1 MATIRPIRVTEEPI
15 GLHTQAMDNL
25 RYIRNTMENAGSFTA
40 VPGVG
45 GMVMGATALFAAFA
59 AHFAVNH
66 QAWMAIWGAEAALA
80 FVIGMSFAWR
90 KAERS
95 ATPLLSRPFRRFTLA
110 IAPSFVAGTVLTIE
124 LERAGLQHFMP
135 ATWLLLYGVGV
146 ASAGAFSVRVV
157 PLMGASFLLLGTL
170 AAFAPATWATPL
182 MAAGF
187 GGLHILYGFIIQR
200 NYGG

>member
-1 MATIRPIRVTEEPI
+1 
-15 GLHTQAMDNL
+15 
-25 RYIRNTMENAGSFTA
+25 
-40 VPGVG
+40 
-45 GMVMGATALFAAFA
+45 
-59 AHFAVNH
+59 
-66 QAWMAIWGAEAALA
+66 MAIWGAEAALA
-80 FVIGMSFAWR
+80 FIIGMSFAWR
-90 KAERS
+90 KADRS
-95 ATPLLSRPFRRFTLA
+95 ATPLLSRPFRRFALA
-110 IAPSFVAGTVLTIE
+110 MAPSFVAGIVLTIE

-157 PLMGASFLLLGTL
+157 PLMGASFLLLGTV
-170 AAFAPATWATPL
+170 AAFAPVTWTTPL